1 MSRAMAWSSARRLGF
16 RGSRVRRLSSGG
28 GTYDSGRLNLPFVG
42 HATFNKAPPCD
53 PAKWAEQLGTQKP
66 DVAVIGVPF
75 DCGTQYRA
83 GARFGPR
90 AIRAAST
97 LYAFG
102 HGAVYDHEDD
112 YDYQY
117 GSMVDLG
124 DVDIVHTDTQKS
136 HENVRDAIRLM
147 LAASPG
153 TIPVVLGGDHSVTAP
168 VLEGYDAWC
177 AAHGPIHVVQFDAH
191 LDFVDVRHGVRYG
204 HGNCM
209 RRAAELSYVSGLSQL
224 GIRSVS
230 STNRSGYEAA
240 RSMGSTIL
248 SVRQVRERG
257 VAGTLELIPGHAK
270 QQYYVTV
277 DIDGFCPSIAPGT
290 GTPSH
295 GGFSYYEVS
304 ELIKGLAQ
312 KGRVVG
318 LDVMEVAPDY
328 DPTDSTAMLA
338 ARVVL
343 DTLGFAL
350 RYR

>member
-1 MSRAMAWSSARRLGF
+1 LG
-16 RGSRVRRLSSGG
+16 G
-28 GTYDSGRLNLPFVG
+28 YDAGRLNLPFVG
-42 HATFNKAPPCD
+42 HCTFNKAPPVD
-53 PAKWAEQLGTQKP
+53 PSLWQQRLAEEQP
-66 DVAVIGVPF
+66 DFAVLGVPF

-97 LYAFG
+97 LYSFG
-102 HGAVYDHEDD
+102 HGAVYDPEDD
-112 YDYQY
+112 FDYTY

-124 DVDIVHTDTQKS
+124 DVDIVHTDTVKS
-136 HENVRDAIRLM
+136 HENVRDAVRM
-147 LAASPG
+147 LLSTSPK
-153 TIPVVLGGDHSVTAP
+153 TIPVVMGGDHSITAP
-168 VLEGYDAWC
+168 VLEAYDEWC
-177 AAHGPIHVVQFDAH
+177 AHNGSIHVVQFDAH

-209 RRAAELSYVSGLSQL
+209 RRAAELPYVTGQTQL

-248 SVRQVRERG
+248 SVRQVRELG
-257 VAGTLELIPGHAK
+257 VDGTLATIPESAK
-270 QQYYVTV
+270 QFYITV
-277 DIDGFCPSIAPGT
+277 DIDNFCPSIAPGT

-295 GGFSYYEVS
+295 GGFLFYEVQ
-304 ELIKGLAQ
+304 ELIKALTQ
-312 KGRVVG
+312 RGRIVG

-338 ARVVL
+338 ARVML
-343 DTLGFAL
+343 DTLGYIK
-350 RYR
+350 RWSHV